1 MNDTTIRFRIAPRD
15 MSEEEFVRC
24 FGGVYEHTPSIAAKT
39 WQDDLDAT
47 HDSVDGL
54 AKALASTADN
64 FSREDL
70 LTLINAHP
78 DLAGRAAVAG
88 ELTPE
93 STSEQSGAGID
104 QCNAEEFARFEA
116 FNERYKRKFGF
127 IFIMAVKGSN
137 RFQILENFEQRLE
150 NDADEEFERALQE
163 IHKIARLRLREIA
176 AIQNASADGE
186 QNCVG

>member
-1 MNDTTIRFRIAPRD
+1 MQ
-15 MSEEEFVRC
+15 S

-39 WQDDLDAT
+39 WQDRLDKS

-54 AKALASTADN
+54 ATALASTADN
-64 FSREDL
+64 LGRDDL
-70 LTLINAHP
+70 MKLINAHP

-104 QCNAEEFARFEA
+104 QCSAEEFSRFEA
-116 FNERYKRKFGF
+116 LNEQYKDKFGF
-127 IFIMAVKGSN
+127 TFIMAVKGRN
-137 RFQILENFEQRLE
+137 RFQILESFEQRLE
-150 NDADEEFERALQE
+150 NSAEEEFERALQE
-163 IHKIARLRLREIA
+163 IHKIARFRLREIA
-176 AIQNASADGE
+176 AMQNAAADGQ